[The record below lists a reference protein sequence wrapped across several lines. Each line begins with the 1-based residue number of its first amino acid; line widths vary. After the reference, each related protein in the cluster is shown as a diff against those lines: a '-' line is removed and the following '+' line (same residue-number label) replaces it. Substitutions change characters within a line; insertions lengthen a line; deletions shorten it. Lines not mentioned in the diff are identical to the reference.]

1 MSRSVITSPSS
12 PSPIGPYSHA
22 VEVKSHQRMIFT
34 SGQVALNAD
43 TGAMVQD
50 SIAAETKQVMEN
62 LEKILFSAGVD
73 FAHVV
78 KSTIF
83 LTNLDDFA
91 EVNDVYGQ
99 FFENDYPARETVQG
113 VRLPRNARVE
123 ISMIAAV

>member
-1 MSRSVITSPSS
+1 MV
-12 PSPIGPYSHA
+12 
-22 VEVKSHQRMIFT
+22 FT
-34 SGQVALNAD
+34 SGQVALNAE
-43 TGAMVQD
+43 TGTMVQD

-62 LEKILFSAGVD
+62 LEKILVSAGVD

-99 FFENDYPARETVQG
+99 FFENDYPARETVQV

-123 ISMIAAV
+123 ISMIALV